1 MCDAGHLVTII
12 FFFGCFIVTVWD
24 VFSRD
29 DLNLVFR
36 FEGGIRLF

>member
-12 FFFGCFIVTVWD
+12 VFCFIVTVWD
-24 VFSRD
+24 VYSRD